1 MATAPRHR
9 TNSEARQE
17 QAAPTISDLWFKG
30 RSKRDVSLKI
40 VGLTVHWQFKMVE
53 VPTLLTVPDS

>member
-1 MATAPRHR
+1 
-9 TNSEARQE
+9 
-17 QAAPTISDLWFKG
+17 
-30 RSKRDVSLKI
+30 VSLKI